1 MNSRFSSGAAEELEA
16 LPANGLRPPWYGL
29 VWLANGLVWLGSGL
43 VWLGSGF
50 MCVAPPARC
59 IVAPP
64 GCAIQFHRDLS
75 LVSIGSIQV
84 Y

>member
-29 VWLANGLVWLGSGL
+29 VWLANGL

>member
-29 VWLANGLVWLGSGL
+29 VWLANGLVWLGSG
-43 VWLGSGF
+43 F

-64 GCAIQFHRDLS
+64 GCAMLNRSFETSGKWVITADS
-75 LVSIGSIQV
+75 E
-84 Y
+84 